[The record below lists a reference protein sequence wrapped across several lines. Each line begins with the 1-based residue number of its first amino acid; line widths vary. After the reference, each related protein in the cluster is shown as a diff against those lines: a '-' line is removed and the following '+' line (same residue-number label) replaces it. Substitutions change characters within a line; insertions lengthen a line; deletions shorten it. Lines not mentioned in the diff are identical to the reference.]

1 MKKISHIWSI
11 ICTNSMTDQKT
22 NNISLFNLVE
32 KYSIVISKEE
42 AKNIKDK
49 KKLIIPFNQEVVS
62 RFIKNVKNTSVI
74 FDMKIDII
82 TPSERVIENK
92 EFKTINFDKKFNNM
106 RISNKISNIPVE
118 ESGLYNFI
126 VKIKEVGETKFIK
139 VGIIPIEIDIKFEK

>member
-1 MKKISHIWSI
+1 
-11 ICTNSMTDQKT
+11 MTDQKT